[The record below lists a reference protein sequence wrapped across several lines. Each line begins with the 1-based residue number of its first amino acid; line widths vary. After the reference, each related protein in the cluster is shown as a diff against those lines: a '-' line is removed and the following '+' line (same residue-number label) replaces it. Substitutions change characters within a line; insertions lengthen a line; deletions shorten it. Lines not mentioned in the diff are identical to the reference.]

1 MVGIFISFNTHKHIT
16 FLSNS
21 KKFKIYILFAL
32 LFYLI
37 TNGLLFLADSY
48 SVNIYLSYLFILF
61 PIAICNFFILRRFIF
76 NSWVFLRWYSIPKGF
91 WYLFVFFCLTYFYC
105 HGILIIYH
113 LLKVGSYWQ
122 ENLSIRAIYL
132 ILIFMHI

>member
-1 MVGIFISFNTHKHIT
+1 MKLKKFILQKARMKILLLIIGFHYTIATFFNLIVGIFISFNTHKHIT

-48 SVNIYLSYLFILF
+48 GVNIYISYLLILF

-76 NSWVFLRWYSIPKGF
+76 NS
-91 WYLFVFFCLTYFYC
+91 
-105 HGILIIYH
+105 
-113 LLKVGSYWQ
+113 
-122 ENLSIRAIYL
+122 
-132 ILIFMHI
+132 